1 MAFVTSTPLVAGLQ
15 PRTTRLSAR
24 RHAAPLAT
32 ATGPKRP
39 SNFRKPD
46 PRVAYVRPDKAV
58 DIASLGLSQL
68 LRLGS
73 GALVEG
79 YRLKTEN
86 NKVVEYSTT
95 LPRSRPDKPLH
106 IFEFEGCPFC
116 RKVREA
122 ISILDLDVIF
132 FPCPRNGT
140 TYRTYV
146 INNGGKAQFPYI
158 EDPNTGYTGYES
170 DYIIRYLYK
179 TYGPKDAN
187 VPMTLR
193 STVLAGLSNIVRPGR
208 GVVRKNKTVPVK
220 YPLEIWGYEASPF
233 VKLVRETLTEL
244 EIAHLYHSTARGSPT
259 RASLKEMTGRFQ
271 VPYLIDPNTGVTMW
285 ESAEI
290 CEYLVEMYGPDAA
303 GATATPEEGSMYMPG
318 SPLAPVEAREQALDP
333 LFEKDSA
340 LEEYCRDNPDADECR
355 VYED

>member
-1 MAFVTSTPLVAGLQ
+1 MAFVTSIPVVVKAHQ
-15 PRTTRLSAR
+15 RAAELSGR
-24 RHAAPLAT
+24 RHAVPLAT
-32 ATGPKRP
+32 TTGPKR
-39 SNFRKPD
+39 SSKFSKPD
-46 PRVAYVRPDKAV
+46 PRVAFVRPDKAG

-73 GALVEG
+73 GAVVEG

-86 NKVVEYSTT
+86 NKIVEYSAT
-95 LPRSRPDKPLH
+95 LPKSRPDKPLH

-122 ISILDLDVIF
+122 VSLLDLDVIF

-140 TYRTYV
+140 TYRQYV
-146 INNGGKAQFPYI
+146 ISNGGKAQFPYI
-158 EDPNTGYTGYES
+158 EDPNTGYSGYES

-179 TYGPKDAN
+179 TYGPKDAS
-187 VPMTLR
+187 VPLTLR
-193 STVLAGLSNIVRPGR
+193 STILAGLSSAVRQGR
-208 GVVRKNKTVPVK
+208 GVSRKNKTVPVK
-220 YPLEIWGYEASPF
+220 YPLELWGYEASPF

-259 RASLKEMTGRFQ
+259 RAIFKEMTGRFQ
-271 VPYLIDPNTGVTMW
+271 VPYLIDPITGVTMW

-290 CEYLVEMYGPDAA
+290 CEYLLEMYGPDAA
-303 GATATPEEGSMYMPG
+303 GATAIPEEGSMYMPG
-318 SPLAPVEAREQALDP
+318 SPLAPKEAREQSLDP
-333 LFEKDSA
+333 LFEKDSK
-340 LEEYCRDNPDADECR
+340 LEEYCRENPDADECR